1 MEQEQELELRQQV
14 QVGLQAQKC
23 LEYLRPILEDIRAE
37 TLSRLEL
44 PTPAIALQDN
54 LLDCRAAAIGCSKV
68 EDRIRNKIVAGKIAE
83 NNLKGGE

>member
-14 QVGLQAQKC
+14 QDGLLAKKC

-44 PTPAIALQDN
+44 PVPAVALQDN
-54 LLDCRAAAIGCSKV
+54 LLDCRAAIVGCSKV
-68 EDRIRNKIVAGKIAE
+68 EDRIRRKINAGKIAE
-83 NNLKGGE
+83 MNLKGGE

>member
-14 QVGLQAQKC
+14 QDGLLAKKC

-68 EDRIRNKIVAGKIAE
+68 EDSLRRKINAGKIAE
-83 NNLKGGE
+83 KNLKDDD

>member
-14 QVGLQAQKC
+14 QDGLLAKKC

>member
-14 QVGLQAQKC
+14 QDGLLAKKC

-44 PTPAIALQDN
+44 PVPAIALQDN
-54 LLDCRAAAIGCSKV
+54 LLDCRAAIVGCRKV